1 MNTEQSIDTLVIGGG
16 QAGLSV
22 SYHLRKRG
30 VEHLV
35 LDAAPHIG
43 DAWRNRWDSL
53 RLFTPARYDGLDGL
67 PFPGN
72 KGAWPT
78 KDAMADYLAAYAA
91 RFDLPVLSG
100 RRVDELSVA
109 ESDSGGF
116 RFVARCGDETFR
128 ARRVVVA
135 MSNYQVPRRPAF
147 AAGLSQSIRQLHAGE
162 YRNPGQLA
170 PGPVLLVGAGNS
182 GAEIANELAATHP
195 VIVAGPSTGDIPG
208 SFTSFVS
215 RHIVVHILNGIVFNH
230 VMSVGTPMGRKARP
244 RIMAAGVPLIRVKSR
259 DLARLGVHRAGRV
272 TGVENGMPVV
282 DGATLEVADVIW
294 CTGFAPGFEW
304 LRMPVLDDRGE
315 PAHELGIVAS
325 VPGLYFVGLHFL
337 TSMSSAMVHGVGRD
351 AARIAALIAGTP
363 TSLEPAAP
371 AETETAETGREA
383 RPLGAAR

>member
-16 QAGLSV
+16 QAGLAV

-72 KGAWPT
+72 KAAWPT
-78 KDAMADYLAAYAA
+78 KDAMADYLADYAA

-100 RRVDELSVA
+100 RRVDELRVA
-109 ESDSGGF
+109 DSSDGEDGGF
-116 RFVARCGDETFR
+116 GFVARCGDETFR

-135 MSNYQVPRRPAF
+135 MSNYQVPRVPAF
-147 AAGLSQSIRQLHAGE
+147 AAGLSPSIRQLHAEE

-195 VIVAGPSTGDIPG
+195 VVVAGPSTGDIPG

-230 VMSVGTPMGRKARP
+230 VMSVDTPMGRKARP
-244 RIMAAGVPLIRVKSR
+244 KMMTRGVPLIRVKSR
-259 DLARLGVHRAGRV
+259 DLARLGVRRAGRV
-272 TGVENGMPVV
+272 TGADGGMPVV
-282 DGATLEVADVIW
+282 DGAPLEVANVIW
-294 CTGFAPGFEW
+294 CTGFTPGFDW
-304 LRMPVLDDRGE
+304 LRMPVLDDHGE
-315 PAHELGIVAS
+315 PAHERGIVAS

-351 AARIAALIAGTP
+351 AARIAALIAEAP
-363 TSLEPAAP
+363 SRSSAEPDRA
-371 AETETAETGREA
+371 GR
-383 RPLGAAR
+383 RLGAAR